1 MARDGMDMEGMGGRY
16 GIRGISLFAW
26 IMALWSWEWHWI
38 WVGIL
43 NSEGYTVC
51 TSVGIL
57 EFSLSL
63 HGDII
68 RSIA

>member
-51 TSVGIL
+51 T
-57 EFSLSL
+57 
-63 HGDII
+63 
-68 RSIA
+68 